1 MSAVAT
7 PPIHS
12 EIRGQLR
19 EVGVAWMNRGHAL
32 MLQGDPASLAASL
45 AAYNEAISL
54 LRHVELARNPSAANS
69 LGAALMNRGQLLH
82 RLHGVE
88 QAVVALAAFAEA
100 AQILRELPADE
111 NPWPRRNL
119 TGTLVNRANLLLDLS
134 QFTEAA
140 EVAREALIFAAPHE
154 QVEVVD
160 ADLALKARR
169 GLADALGQLLV
180 TPGADQDALAR
191 EASDLVDDA
200 LALVRGWTACGERSF
215 RPLAD
220 RFFHY
225 GTQLYRQHQPHFLAE
240 FIEENIDDHDHQFRA
255 TAVASIDAVLQER
268 PRDGEFLTIGDPLSE
283 RRRQTW
289 QELAALRDRLV
300 T

>member
-1 MSAVAT
+1 
-7 PPIHS
+7 
-12 EIRGQLR
+12 
-19 EVGVAWMNRGHAL
+19 MNRGHAL
-32 MLQGDPASLAASL
+32 MLQGDLTSLAAAL

-54 LRHVELARNPSAANS
+54 LHQVDLVKNPSAANS

-82 RLHGVE
+82 RLHGME
-88 QAVVALAAFAEA
+88 QAAVALAAFDEA
-100 AQILRELPADE
+100 ARILRELPADE

-134 QFTEAA
+134 QLTEAA
-140 EVAREALIFAAPHE
+140 EVAREALIFSAPHE
-154 QVEVVD
+154 QSEAVD

-169 GLADALGQLLV
+169 TLADALGQLLLA
-180 TPGADQDALAR
+180 PGADQDALAR

-200 LALVRGWTACGERSF
+200 LALVRGWTARGEHSF

-240 FIEENIDDHDHQFRA
+240 FIQENITDNDLQLRA
-255 TAVASIDAVLQER
+255 TAVASIDAVLQE
-268 PRDGEFLTIGDPLSE
+268 PPGDGEFLTMGNPLSE

-289 QELAALRDRLV
+289 QELAVLRDRLV

>member
-32 MLQGDPASLAASL
+32 MLQGDPESLAASL
-45 AAYNEAISL
+45 AAYNEAITL
-54 LRHVELARNPSAANS
+54 LRHIDIAKNPAAANS

-82 RLHGVE
+82 RLHGVN

-100 AQILRELPADE
+100 ATILRAIPASE

-134 QFTEAA
+134 QFANAA
-140 EVAREALIFAAPHE
+140 DVAREALALAGPHE
-154 QVEVVD
+154 QAEVVD

-169 GLADALGQLLV
+169 ALADALGQLLV
-180 TPGADQDALAR
+180 VPDADQEALAR

-200 LALVRGWTACGERSF
+200 LALVRSWTARGERSF
-215 RPLAD
+215 RALAD

-225 GTQLYRQHQPHFLAE
+225 GTELYRRHQPHFLAE
-240 FIEENIDDHDHQFRA
+240 FIQENLDDHDRSFRA
-255 TAVASIDAVLQER
+255 TAVAAIDAVLLER
-268 PRDGEFLTIGDPLSE
+268 PKDGEFLTIGDPASE
-283 RRRQTW
+283 RHRQTW
-289 QELAALRDRLV
+289 RELAVLRGRLV